1 MTASRRGLGLVELM
15 VGLALL
21 GIVGALVARIVA
33 VTTRSAVRV
42 RERSARS
49 ATLRSAAL
57 AVARE
62 VRGLGPGEVRIAA
75 DTLRYRARRG
85 DGVACVISGAGV
97 SLGRAGFRGWRQ
109 PQAGRDSL
117 AVLDRDTGTWHV
129 GAIAAVS
136 AGTCPDGAAAI
147 VVAGGTTWSG
157 PVPAPVRVLEWV
169 ELRAYQSGGSWWLGA
184 RSLRPTDA
192 IQPLAGPI
200 APRGAAFARVPLG
213 AADTVLE
220 ARITVPPL
228 PSGSGRADSTV
239 LRVPLARGLAP

>member
-1 MTASRRGLGLVELM
+1 MTASRRGLGLVELL

-21 GIVGALVARIVA
+21 GLVGALVARIAA

-57 AVARE
+57 AISRELQGVAA
-62 VRGLGPGEVRIAA
+62 GEVRVAG

-85 DGVACVISGAGV
+85 EGVACVIGGAGV
-97 SLGRAGFRGWRQ
+97 SMGRAGFRGWRQ

-129 GAIAAVS
+129 GAVAAVS

-147 VVAGGTTWSG
+147 VITGGTTWSG
-157 PVPAPVRVLEWV
+157 PVPALVRVLEWV
-169 ELRAYQSGGSWWLGA
+169 ELRGYESGGSWWLGA
-184 RSLRPTDA
+184 RSLRPTDV

-213 AADTVLE
+213 SADTVLE
-220 ARITVPPL
+220 VRVTVPPS
-228 PSGSGRADSTV
+228 PGGSARTDSTV
-239 LRVPLARGLAP
+239 LRVPLAPGSTP

>member
-1 MTASRRGLGLVELM
+1 MTPSRRGLGLVELL

-42 RERSARS
+42 RERSTRS

-57 AVARE
+57 TVARE
-62 VRGLGPGEVRIAA
+62 LQGLGTAEVRIAG

-85 DGVACVISGAGV
+85 DGVACMIDGAGV
-97 SLGRAGFRGWRQ
+97 AMGRAGFRGWRQ

-117 AVLDRDTGTWHV
+117 AVLDRDVGTWQV

-136 AGTCPDGAAAI
+136 AGTCPDGAPAI
-147 VVAGGTTWSG
+147 VVSGGPTWSG

-169 ELRAYQSGGSWWLGA
+169 ELRAYESGGNWWLGA
-184 RSLRPTDA
+184 RSLRPTDV
-192 IQPLAGPI
+192 IQPLAGPL
-200 APRGAAFARVPLG
+200 ASRGAAFARLPLG
-213 AADTVLE
+213 AADTALE
-220 ARITVPPL
+220 VRVSVPPA
-228 PSGSGRADSTV
+228 PGGSARADSTV
-239 LRVPLARGLAP
+239 LRVALAPGTAP